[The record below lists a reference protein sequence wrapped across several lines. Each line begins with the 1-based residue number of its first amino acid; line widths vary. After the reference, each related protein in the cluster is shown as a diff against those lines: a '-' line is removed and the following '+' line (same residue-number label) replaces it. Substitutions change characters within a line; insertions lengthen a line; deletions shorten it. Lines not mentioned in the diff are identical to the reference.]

1 MAYKVVDV
9 SSWQGDIDWGAV
21 KTSGIAGAIIRFA
34 DGMYVP
40 RDSQFDANMAGA
52 HAAGLHVGVY
62 IFSRAAN
69 AAQAVEE
76 ADRTID
82 AAL

>member
-9 SSWQGDIDWGAV
+9 SSWQGDIDWDAV
-21 KTSGIAGAIIRFA
+21 KASGVAAAIIRFA

-40 RDSQFDANMAGA
+40 RDSQFDANMVGA

-69 AAQAVEE
+69 AAHAV
-76 ADRTID
+76 
-82 AAL
+82 